1 MKKAAVGLNTFYIQ
15 VNFKASRHRKKYSNE
30 THHHMKPL
38 QFAGVSQCMS
48 TTVDS
53 HQAKCVYAG
62 DVYIK
67 HANTCKLGVLAL
79 CQPQCMLVKLIFQ

>member
-38 QFAGVSQCMS
+38 QLAGVSECMN
-48 TTVDS
+48 TLVDS

-67 HANTCKLGVLAL
+67 HAKYMYTQGFGFV
-79 CQPQCMLVKLIFQ
+79 PTPVYVS